1 MANRPEPE
9 LSPNGAA
16 VAETPQAIGQSGP
29 QWRIALTAGLL
40 LLATAVGV
48 FLVFRFVDQE
58 RARDMRA
65 WQQRL
70 GIVADSRAAE
80 IDKWVARQTEEIAS
94 LARNPSVQLFLT
106 EFDLA
111 GGDLSGVT
119 DAGAQIEYL
128 QNLLVVT
135 ADRAGFMASILGP
148 DVAANVERVSPAGF
162 AIVDKQ
168 GRPLA
173 ISPAF
178 QPPGLPANRSA
189 GPEGAAIDLVLDQ
202 SGAAA
207 MGFYAPIYSIQADAA
222 PGAEIGYLVGVK
234 QVAGELFPLLEQP
247 GAIERSLEAL
257 LLRAGDNLVEY
268 LSPRADGSAAL
279 TRPLAMNTPELA
291 GAMVLQQPGS
301 FGIYRDYRDLEVLVT
316 GRALTAMPWVV
327 AVKVDR
333 SEALAESESRL
344 TRLLVGLLLAIAL
357 AAAAIVAV
365 WRHGA
370 SRRASQAA
378 ALFRITADALEQQRN
393 LLKLVTDSQPTSIFI
408 LDEAGTYRFANKV
421 AAETAGISSDDLLG
435 KTLSAVI
442 GPASAQRYLALN
454 EEALESGD
462 PRSLTARV
470 NGQAQER
477 VLSSEHIPMSANTAL
492 PKSVLVVERDITTEV
507 TERERRERA
516 LDHLVQTLVGIVD
529 RRDPYAAEHSTR
541 VGRLSQL
548 IAEEMGLDDV
558 ECETARFAGAL
569 MNVGKILVPESLLT
583 RNAVLSDEE
592 RKQVQDG
599 INATAELLADVEF
612 SGPVIETLRQ
622 SQERFD
628 GRGWPRGLEGDEILL
643 SARVTAVA
651 NAFVGMVS
659 ARAHRPGLS
668 VESATTELLNEAG
681 AAHDRRVVAA
691 LVNYLDNKGGRD
703 NWQAVTQPQA

>member
-1 MANRPEPE
+1 MADRPTPQVA
-9 LSPNGAA
+9 PNGAA
-16 VAETPQAIGQSGP
+16 GPPSGGQTAV
-29 QWRIALTAGLL
+29 QWRIAGTFGLL
-40 LLATAVGV
+40 ILATAIGV
-48 FLVFRFVDQE
+48 LLVFRFVDQE
-58 RARDMRA
+58 RDRNLRA

-80 IDKWVARQTEEIAS
+80 IDKWVARQTEEIAT
-94 LARNPSVQLFLT
+94 LTRNPSVQLFLT

-111 GGDLSGVT
+111 GGDPAGVT
-119 DAGAQIEYL
+119 DAAGQIEYL
-128 QNLLVVT
+128 QNFLVVT
-135 ADRAGFMASILGP
+135 ADRAGFTAPILGP
-148 DVAANVERVSPAGF
+148 DVAANVERASPAGL
-162 AIVDKQ
+162 AIVDTQ

-173 ISPAF
+173 VTPAF
-178 QPPGLPANRSA
+178 QPPRLPADRGV
-189 GPEGAAIDLVLDQ
+189 GPEGTAQDLFLDR
-202 SGAAA
+202 SGAPA
-207 MGFYAPIYSIQADAA
+207 MGFYAPVYSIQADAG
-222 PGAEIGYLVGVK
+222 PGAEIGYVVGVR
-234 QVAGELFPLLEQP
+234 QVAGALFPLLEQP

-279 TRPLAMNTPELA
+279 TRPLAMNTPALA
-291 GAMVLQQPGS
+291 GAMALREPGS
-301 FGIYRDYRDLEVLVT
+301 FGIYRDYRDTEVLVT
-316 GRALTAMPWVV
+316 GRALDAMPWVV
-327 AVKVDR
+327 AIKVDR
-333 SEALAESESRL
+333 GEALAASESRL

-370 SRRASQAA
+370 SRRAAKAA
-378 ALFRITADALEQQRN
+378 QLYRLTADALEQQRN

-408 LDEAGTYRFANKV
+408 LDESGTYRFANKV

-435 KTLSAVI
+435 KSLSAVI

-454 EEALESGD
+454 EEALDAGD
-462 PRSLTARV
+462 ARSRTARV

-477 VLSSEHIPMSANTAL
+477 VLISEHIPMSATTAL
-492 PKSVLVVERDITTEV
+492 PKSVLVVERDITAEV
-507 TERERRERA
+507 TERERRERT
-516 LDHLVQTLVGIVD
+516 LEHLVQSLVNVVD
-529 RRDPYAAEHSTR
+529 RRDPYAAEHSLR
-541 VGRLSQL
+541 VGRLSKL
-548 IAEEMGLDDV
+548 IAAEMGLDDV

-583 RNAVLSDEE
+583 RDTVLSEAE
-592 RKQVQDG
+592 RKQIQDG
-599 INATAELLADVEF
+599 INATAELLAEVEF

-643 SARVTAVA
+643 SARITAVA

-668 VESATTELLNEAG
+668 VESVTSELLNEAG
-681 AAHDRRVVAA
+681 AAYDRRVVAA

-703 NWQAVTQPQA
+703 DWQTDARPPA